1 MLGIRDALRDGPF
14 KPHAAFH
21 GIQIAGGAIH
31 QIAPEHHLGVAVSE
45 FGGGAEPPRA
55 ICRSTGT
62 SRPPAKH
69 RTKSKHRG
77 PAKGAIP
84 LK

>member
-45 FGGGAEPPRA
+45 FGGGAEPSLSDLPIDRHIA
-55 ICRSTGT
+55 A
-62 SRPPAKH
+62 SRKH

>member
-62 SRPPAKH
+62 SRPPANTAPRANIAAQQKVLFH
-69 RTKSKHRG
+69 
-77 PAKGAIP
+77 
-84 LK
+84 